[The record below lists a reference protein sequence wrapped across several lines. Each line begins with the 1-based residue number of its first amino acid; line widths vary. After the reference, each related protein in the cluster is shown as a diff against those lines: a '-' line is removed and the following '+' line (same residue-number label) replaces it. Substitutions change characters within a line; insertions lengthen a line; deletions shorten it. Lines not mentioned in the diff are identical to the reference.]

1 LEESIANEHQSL
13 VFSQWTGL
21 LDLIGARL
29 SKQGIA
35 YLRIDGSTKNRQEI
49 VAQFQGSKQAPV
61 LLLSLK
67 AAGVGLNLT
76 AADHV
81 YIMDP
86 WWNPAVE
93 DQAADRA
100 HRIGQRN
107 PVLVHRLVS
116 KNTVEEKILQLQAS
130 KKDLAQAIVGAPGL
144 GGGISREELLALV
157 EE

>member
-1 LEESIANEHQSL
+1 MCVRVDDMRKRFIGY
-13 VFSQWTGL
+13 F
-21 LDLIGARL
+21 LDLIEQRL
-29 SKQGIA
+29 KKQNIGF
-35 YLRIDGSTKNRQEI
+35 LRIDGSTKNRQEI
-49 VAQFQGSKQAPV
+49 VAEFQSNNRIPV
-61 LLLSLK
+61 LLLSLR

-116 KNTVEEKILQLQAS
+116 KNTVEEKILQLQVS
-130 KKDLAQAIVGAPGL
+130 KKDLAHAVVGSPGL
-144 GGGISREELLALV
+144 ASGGISREELLALV